1 METHRDT
8 PLARFSAFWWGIG
21 LFFLF
26 AILLLFAR
34 PMFKKEVVT
43 LDDVE
48 AEARTARRAEITSK
62 QAAYFETKIVEKG
75 KTAQVLP
82 SVVFS
87 SVGKELLSTPTP
99 VKKPEQLVPASPTA
113 QALQGQSNPPAQ

>member
-1 METHRDT
+1 VGDR
-8 PLARFSAFWWGIG
+8 
-21 LFFLF
+21 
-26 AILLLFAR
+26 AILSLCYLASLCSANVQ
-34 PMFKKEVVT
+34 KGS
-43 LDDVE
+43 
-48 AEARTARRAEITSK
+48 ARTARRAEITSK